1 MRAHAWRLDRLRFEI
16 SRPGWEKL
24 IFSFEDMLQSYL
36 SAFQNGLT
44 CLLIQI
50 IVEVMVQ
57 NVMKID
63 TIFDQISLKFRQI
76 LSHF

>member
-1 MRAHAWRLDRLRFEI
+1 
-16 SRPGWEKL
+16 
-24 IFSFEDMLQSYL
+24 MLQSYL

-57 NVMKID
+57 NIMKID
-63 TIFDQISLKFRQI
+63 AIFDQISLKLKQI
-76 LSHF
+76 LTHL